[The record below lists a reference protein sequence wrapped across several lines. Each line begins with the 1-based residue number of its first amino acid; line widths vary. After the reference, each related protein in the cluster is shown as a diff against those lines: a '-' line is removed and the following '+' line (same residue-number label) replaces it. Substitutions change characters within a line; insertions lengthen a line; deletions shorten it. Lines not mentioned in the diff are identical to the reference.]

1 MSNNPKYTEAYTIL
15 LDDGLFV
22 QDAIERDEP
31 IFHKID
37 EFKLRRIYT
46 YIKMFKVMRQMID
59 DDLCLIRKFDILFD
73 ALFEKYCI
81 VALDREWTTK
91 DFLGVQT
98 TINNIKRINDRWTH
112 YYDVINEPEE
122 IVQMNDSDSET
133 YEDIKE
139 EISQKIYTK
148 YHENTI
154 KQKIHLRPFVGA
166 YDIQKESKARTD
178 ILNEINEDNEITT
191 KTLLKKVI
199 DMRESSGKEI
209 LEMLIKTTNKT
220 ITIKFIDEQ
229 N

>member
-1 MSNNPKYTEAYTIL
+1 MSNNPKYTEAYTML
-15 LDDGLFV
+15 LDDGLFI

-46 YIKMFKVMRQMID
+46 YIKMFKVMHKMID
-59 DDLCLIRKFDILFD
+59 DDLTYIKKFDILFD

-81 VALDREWTTK
+81 LALDREWTTK

-98 TINNIKRINDRWTH
+98 TIKNIRRINDRWTE
-112 YYDVINEPEE
+112 YYEIINQEE
-122 IVQMNDSDSET
+122 QPMNDSDSET
-133 YEDIKE
+133 YEEIKE
-139 EISQKIYTK
+139 EINQKVYTK

-166 YDIQKESKARTD
+166 FDIQKESKARTD

-199 DMRESSGKEI
+199 DMRDESGRDI
-209 LEMLIKTTNKT
+209 LEMLIKTKT
-220 ITIKFIDEQ
+220 KSITIKFIDEQ